1 MRSQLVNRP
10 AKTKKCHQHK
20 PTSNLNLTRSS
31 ILSPELPQSRISVLR
46 RHLREGSVEPFKE
59 VSDLHLKSHHLHTF
73 STQIISEEKNAIE
86 TTPSNGKRI
95 CVFESLD
102 TALASVKSL
111 DKSNRTLLVCL
122 SDVYS
127 STKLDYS
134 KKEAFLLEKLNGL
147 TKTLD
152 MKGSG
157 SKSPQSKS
165 PVRHPKESVESKTS
179 TASSFSLAAGDNGGK
194 SISDIKALFVQTD
207 HDLLEVEKSLA
218 CSSNEGKIVAD
229 KKGKK
234 SKSTTNSKKKEEGKK
249 SPPKKTTKSPT
260 KRDLPDNKKQAGKV
274 EDAPGHEKVRKSPK
288 NPQKKKDNEISD
300 SKPAGES
307 EKPPSPRKRA
317 SPKKK
322 ETVSASNDKV
332 EVSDVN
338 NISPKKEESPKKK
351 GRGFTVRK
359 TDETAVD
366 SPEKP
371 VKSPRKKSSP
381 TDKCKEETNDT
392 DSKPSGTKNR
402 KSRSRSVSASP
413 KKQNKNAESKPDVST
428 GGTARAI
435 DFDVVDIETRIL
447 KSAENVLPSDFKY
460 QYSLTKG
467 SPSLDLGG
475 LIGKIS
481 NNLKEKPE
489 ALSELFGEAHEHESA
504 SSPDASII
512 SEENDSDKTLT
523 EFDIKSAKLKEN
535 NLKNDS
541 LEKKDTNN
549 EEKTTKI
556 EEKET
561 NSEENNETS
570 KDSKDKQ
577 SKTSDVLKKSNT
589 TTDTYKTDAPN
600 DSNMETETSDEKNK
614 ETISIFEMYGLKLKK
629 KELHQDSSLVE
640 KNEVAIRERNNRD
653 KLDSKME
660 VESNEIE
667 DGQNRIHEEDE
678 LMIVSESKVEAS
690 IVISDD
696 EENVEMETE
705 NDTGGN
711 DKLRKFSTITSTLD
725 PKPLDVL
732 SRLERQSSDKRSAF
746 ACDELDEYLLTNK
759 ENLGPS
765 SEKYMNSNHS
775 KVVFSQEEVKA
786 EVERSEPD
794 IDNVDGKVFLS
805 FASEHALKAHISL
818 EKKVE
823 WLNENQL
830 RKMAH
835 FKQMKERQLDEGTR
849 RVTDVKSLDE
859 QKQSFRGVPNRMI
872 KYQKLLKMELEDLL
886 LGRLTCSPLKTPARP
901 PQKTADITKIKGWK
915 NKFKNLEECQEITG
929 LNISE
934 SGKVHWKT
942 EERLLKNIDP
952 EEAKEIGLDLKK
964 KRRKMVTYNRNKKHL
979 DYEYKIDES
988 VVTEKDVYN
997 EEDEMPTPDK
1007 IPYQVKYLSQ
1017 HKYGARKLFVKKMK
1031 LDAEDERIL
1040 KKLGTQKTPK
1050 EEEEEEEGTE
1060 AGDNSKLRKGKGQ
1073 LEMSGKL
1080 TLAMAINAVKALDN
1094 KLIAI
1099 AKKMSKDDGGGH
1111 AEIKEEPEDE
1121 DLNQHV
1127 NEIVEVKEGR
1137 TRSRTSSRRQSAVEE
1152 EVGHGW
1158 QGKIPQVKEKKCT
1171 EPGCRYGCICHLCKL
1186 SDSGEERE
1194 SEIKPPCDKE
1204 YCKLGC
1210 ICESIDTKKDLQKSH
1225 EDHCRKPG
1233 CMLEC
1238 KCPPRQPKPDIPRD
1252 HSKRKKRGKQRHKKS
1267 SPDKD
1272 CFVDGEDF
1280 EDEVGGAGP
1289 HEATDFENWE
1299 PPSKKKKYVRQRY
1312 ADLPRRETTYRLAKN
1327 LDAVSRKAMEV
1338 YATSEMFQERGRG
1351 GGKGPRRRKSDQ
1363 SWEDGSQPGPSQESI
1378 HSHLLQDHPVL
1389 EILDSEDESGGF
1401 LSEPVSCSR
1410 VLPYKGPYK
1419 RAKAASIEPAVI
1431 DLDVEEQLK
1440 LSGKTRRKNNKRI
1453 HIPFTGA
1460 QTPSTGSVSEKM
1472 GLTNKIQRPMDIQ
1485 PAKTAS
1491 PIASATPEPPKVLE
1505 DKWKTQ
1511 MVCLKARKKQE
1522 DKSTGQNSEIKLLE
1536 IISNC
1541 QWEVHRQNMLSK
1553 ISHAISK
1560 DTTLGVTKVDTL
1572 EWESFVLTFLPK
1584 SDKPAIIPP
1593 ELKSK
1598 LPDCMYSIRIK
1609 VVKKTE
1615 VDLTNENEPIE
1626 IKDDEDEKKKVN
1638 IKLQK
1643 KLIDK
1648 IKFAERLRNLIIAE
1662 EQKGVKSSKFSV
1674 SREGIERALKK
1685 YKTQL
1690 WKAYTGTS
1698 NLTLDQLK
1706 QALQAAKAGANQG
1719 QSSPS
1724 VPVPSN
1730 PNPGAAPAG
1739 ASNWQPHQG
1748 ENINVDIKTMNRIVR
1763 NQGFTVVYPTG
1774 TTANQFVPLSS
1785 LSQGIQ
1791 SQTVT
1796 APVVG
1801 QSNSHH
1807 GVVITSTESVHVQKF
1822 KAVPPQKSASV
1833 SLLGNSSGDTSYA
1846 HSLSLH
1852 GKTPLVANSCD
1863 LAKTNTAAPI
1873 TSAKSANVFTCATG
1887 NGVVHNVG
1895 NINNIPITEKPI
1907 IINISTSSSR
1917 IGNGSAHGETVT
1929 TTNVIKPVGGALVAS
1944 NGDPPSTSVTYV
1956 PVNPKTGQTFVPGM
1970 RNPSSP
1976 QEVLLVPFK
1985 GGKLAGSGKVVKA
1998 PLVFV
2003 EEAKQKGLN
2012 AGQVQSSMTPG
2023 GIVRPMSNPS
2033 LVSIQGNIVGTQR
2046 IPSPSELN
2054 DSLRQALPSEPV
2066 NGSSTQL
2073 TVPGVVTTQ
2082 TSFISP
2088 NIYPIKMANPAPLQD
2103 FSSRF
2108 QPIRLV
2114 TPSQMP
2120 NMLPGIQESTS
2131 QSSLKVV
2138 TLSGRI
2144 ISASNSNTAPFT
2156 SNSCSI
2162 AVVSLPKS
2170 VPGQSGVVGC
2180 HVAVPRAEVLTSPSK
2195 PSRPIVS
2202 EQVKEQAQNAE
2213 VNNSLRDKTVSVKV
2227 VDDASTCNETS
2238 QDISDNHIL
2247 EISFNKENVENN
2259 ADIENKKEISDSVM
2273 NGNTKCEVKYINK
2286 DLLKSTEESDQSKQV
2301 SETKSEEAEV
2311 KPKDAGLRQK
2321 EAEIMPV
2328 EKEIKPE
2335 KAETRPEEET
2345 RPEVAELRTDEIG
2358 IKPEVAELRSEVA
2371 ELKTEEVEIR
2381 PKHAALRPEEAEI
2394 IEFEEVENQ
2403 FTEEIKKM
2411 MANRSEEEVPS
2422 QNVEGGK
2429 RKRNSPD
2436 LLDEIREQDQA
2447 RKKACTG
2454 NYGVAVL
2461 IDSEDSDV
2469 DIETFETVF
2478 STPLSVASTSAAPY
2492 CMGRQVLKQHM
2503 IPTDKQSITGTFV
2516 KLASERNR
2524 RDELRYLIRNLGQVT
2539 FKYNKKVKTFK
2550 TGVPKHFVL
2559 AEAVKLVSALKKK
2572 MQGLEECIADG
2583 KQYQKSLYEKLEK
2596 HISSF
2601 VESGIP
2607 ETIIKN
2613 FLKSVSAAALSSRP
2627 KKKEKKGKEAH
2638 SCSEEQCNCSSSEE
2652 SDSGLDYQ
2660 PCTASEILSV
2670 HSPITP
2676 ICKSESGASSVANEG
2691 GEDGSSAQTFVRFR
2705 LGDTKSTTSRG
2716 RVKKAAENKEYRV
2729 VTMPPKG
2736 VKVYRAGSIEDDAFI
2751 SDGIYPQGQII
2762 NTPGWKDNAFPD
2774 GLDAKIKQEQEDMQI
2789 HIDSSDEDEIQ
2800 STTGDIMIPDELDS
2814 EAEIVEP
2821 TLEESES
2828 PFPVKVEPQMS

>member
-1 MRSQLVNRP
+1 M
-10 AKTKKCHQHK
+10 
-20 PTSNLNLTRSS
+20 
-31 ILSPELPQSRISVLR
+31 
-46 RHLREGSVEPFKE
+46 EPIG
-59 VSDLHLKSHHLHTF
+59 V
-73 STQIISEEKNAIE
+73 
-86 TTPSNGKRI
+86 
-95 CVFESLD
+95 
-102 TALASVKSL
+102 
-111 DKSNRTLLVCL
+111 
-122 SDVYS
+122 
-127 STKLDYS
+127 
-134 KKEAFLLEKLNGL
+134 
-147 TKTLD
+147 
-152 MKGSG
+152 
-157 SKSPQSKS
+157 
-165 PVRHPKESVESKTS
+165 
-179 TASSFSLAAGDNGGK
+179 
-194 SISDIKALFVQTD
+194 
-207 HDLLEVEKSLA
+207 
-218 CSSNEGKIVAD
+218 
-229 KKGKK
+229 
-234 SKSTTNSKKKEEGKK
+234 
-249 SPPKKTTKSPT
+249 
-260 KRDLPDNKKQAGKV
+260 
-274 EDAPGHEKVRKSPK
+274 
-288 NPQKKKDNEISD
+288 
-300 SKPAGES
+300 GES
-307 EKPPSPRKRA
+307 WS
-317 SPKKK
+317 
-322 ETVSASNDKV
+322 
-332 EVSDVN
+332 
-338 NISPKKEESPKKK
+338 
-351 GRGFTVRK
+351 
-359 TDETAVD
+359 
-366 SPEKP
+366 
-371 VKSPRKKSSP
+371 
-381 TDKCKEETNDT
+381 
-392 DSKPSGTKNR
+392 
-402 KSRSRSVSASP
+402 
-413 KKQNKNAESKPDVST
+413 
-428 GGTARAI
+428 
-435 DFDVVDIETRIL
+435 
-447 KSAENVLPSDFKY
+447 
-460 QYSLTKG
+460 
-467 SPSLDLGG
+467 
-475 LIGKIS
+475 
-481 NNLKEKPE
+481 
-489 ALSELFGEAHEHESA
+489 
-504 SSPDASII
+504 
-512 SEENDSDKTLT
+512 
-523 EFDIKSAKLKEN
+523 
-535 NLKNDS
+535 
-541 LEKKDTNN
+541 
-549 EEKTTKI
+549 
-556 EEKET
+556 
-561 NSEENNETS
+561 
-570 KDSKDKQ
+570 
-577 SKTSDVLKKSNT
+577 
-589 TTDTYKTDAPN
+589 
-600 DSNMETETSDEKNK
+600 
-614 ETISIFEMYGLKLKK
+614 
-629 KELHQDSSLVE
+629 
-640 KNEVAIRERNNRD
+640 
-653 KLDSKME
+653 
-660 VESNEIE
+660 
-667 DGQNRIHEEDE
+667 
-678 LMIVSESKVEAS
+678 SKV
-690 IVISDD
+690 
-696 EENVEMETE
+696 
-705 NDTGGN
+705 
-711 DKLRKFSTITSTLD
+711 
-725 PKPLDVL
+725 
-732 SRLERQSSDKRSAF
+732 
-746 ACDELDEYLLTNK
+746 
-759 ENLGPS
+759 
-765 SEKYMNSNHS
+765 
-775 KVVFSQEEVKA
+775 
-786 EVERSEPD
+786 
-794 IDNVDGKVFLS
+794 
-805 FASEHALKAHISL
+805 
-818 EKKVE
+818 
-823 WLNENQL
+823 
-830 RKMAH
+830 
-835 FKQMKERQLDEGTR
+835 
-849 RVTDVKSLDE
+849 
-859 QKQSFRGVPNRMI
+859 
-872 KYQKLLKMELEDLL
+872 
-886 LGRLTCSPLKTPARP
+886 
-901 PQKTADITKIKGWK
+901 
-915 NKFKNLEECQEITG
+915 
-929 LNISE
+929 
-934 SGKVHWKT
+934 
-942 EERLLKNIDP
+942 
-952 EEAKEIGLDLKK
+952 
-964 KRRKMVTYNRNKKHL
+964 
-979 DYEYKIDES
+979 
-988 VVTEKDVYN
+988 
-997 EEDEMPTPDK
+997 
-1007 IPYQVKYLSQ
+1007 
-1017 HKYGARKLFVKKMK
+1017 
-1031 LDAEDERIL
+1031 
-1040 KKLGTQKTPK
+1040 
-1050 EEEEEEEGTE
+1050 
-1060 AGDNSKLRKGKGQ
+1060 
-1073 LEMSGKL
+1073 
-1080 TLAMAINAVKALDN
+1080 
-1094 KLIAI
+1094 
-1099 AKKMSKDDGGGH
+1099 
-1111 AEIKEEPEDE
+1111 
-1121 DLNQHV
+1121 
-1127 NEIVEVKEGR
+1127 VEVKEGR

-1351 GGKGPRRRKSDQ
+1351 GGKGPRRRKS
-1363 SWEDGSQPGPSQESI
+1363 
-1378 HSHLLQDHPVL
+1378 
-1389 EILDSEDESGGF
+1389 
-1401 LSEPVSCSR
+1401 
-1410 VLPYKGPYK
+1410 
-1419 RAKAASIEPAVI
+1419 
-1431 DLDVEEQLK
+1431 
-1440 LSGKTRRKNNKRI
+1440 
-1453 HIPFTGA
+1453 
-1460 QTPSTGSVSEKM
+1460 
-1472 GLTNKIQRPMDIQ
+1472 RPMDIQ

-1833 SLLGNSSGDTSYA
+1833 SLL
-1846 HSLSLH
+1846 
-1852 GKTPLVANSCD
+1852 
-1863 LAKTNTAAPI
+1863 
-1873 TSAKSANVFTCATG
+1873 
-1887 NGVVHNVG
+1887 
-1895 NINNIPITEKPI
+1895 
-1907 IINISTSSSR
+1907 
-1917 IGNGSAHGETVT
+1917 
-1929 TTNVIKPVGGALVAS
+1929 VGGALVAS

-2023 GIVRPMSNPS
+2023 GI
-2033 LVSIQGNIVGTQR
+2033 
-2046 IPSPSELN
+2046 
-2054 DSLRQALPSEPV
+2054 
-2066 NGSSTQL
+2066 
-2073 TVPGVVTTQ
+2073 
-2082 TSFISP
+2082 
-2088 NIYPIKMANPAPLQD
+2088 
-2103 FSSRF
+2103 
-2108 QPIRLV
+2108 
-2114 TPSQMP
+2114 
-2120 NMLPGIQESTS
+2120 
-2131 QSSLKVV
+2131 
-2138 TLSGRI
+2138 
-2144 ISASNSNTAPFT
+2144 
-2156 SNSCSI
+2156 
-2162 AVVSLPKS
+2162 
-2170 VPGQSGVVGC
+2170 
-2180 HVAVPRAEVLTSPSK
+2180 
-2195 PSRPIVS
+2195 
-2202 EQVKEQAQNAE
+2202 
-2213 VNNSLRDKTVSVKV
+2213 
-2227 VDDASTCNETS
+2227 
-2238 QDISDNHIL
+2238 
-2247 EISFNKENVENN
+2247 
-2259 ADIENKKEISDSVM
+2259 
-2273 NGNTKCEVKYINK
+2273 
-2286 DLLKSTEESDQSKQV
+2286 STEESDQSKQV

-2461 IDSEDSDV
+2461 IDSE
-2469 DIETFETVF
+2469 
-2478 STPLSVASTSAAPY
+2478 
-2492 CMGRQVLKQHM
+2492 
-2503 IPTDKQSITGTFV
+2503 
-2516 KLASERNR
+2516 
-2524 RDELRYLIRNLGQVT
+2524 
-2539 FKYNKKVKTFK
+2539 
-2550 TGVPKHFVL
+2550 
-2559 AEAVKLVSALKKK
+2559 AVKLVSALKKK

-2596 HISSF
+2596 HIC
-2601 VESGIP
+2601 
-2607 ETIIKN
+2607 KR
-2613 FLKSVSAAALSSRP
+2613 LSVSAAALSSRP

-2821 TLEESES
+2821 TLEESENSSSNMSENGAADVDGTS
-2828 PFPVKVEPQMS
+2828 PDFSSLPDVAWVRILQHLPLQDRARAARTCHALTDAFNHPSLWSTQTLHFLGNDDNFRRKAEAVTASNYYLALTKQFGQYFQHLTIKISGHLRKMAGELQELLIEVAENCRLESLTLDVGRQTSQFHTNYGFPPDTESIRVLAAFVRHAFRMKHLNIRSWPMFEGIITKDECNIFKALKSNEKLKKNLEKLTIFWLDERDADGNLVQVGLFRFHAADENQLQTMIVEVSSALGTSWRPRVLKFGAVLGKKGLRRVYTAEHGATCGVSLQKDKIYLLSGSVNQSEKRLEINSCVSWVEGFPLSRPSRRLARKFKRGKVVCNKFGLINKLTAGDKKLGVVQSSPVQPRDRIDEHVLGHFQADLIVQHHAYIHAQAEVLQERRRQRDRRIYRKKRFLVRTWLTEDERVSAGQYHNLMVKLRYDEEQSFTNYLRMSSDIPVPAQPADASPPEEGHQGQTTTGTRAEVGCGTPAPGYWGQLPKVSRHTIASFLPDVGQSIIQRLEELPYSLLPEGQGWLGTRSGLALLVLDTTKLGLNAPVPLFEMAANQPHLLALLFPQEVLLRAELLDTDAKNGKDEGNQPTVSPAP